1 MPAGP
6 APHLPDTDSCHPSL
20 PATTRAPRANPPH
33 AIAPQALKREAV
45 QWKTQYAEN
54 LHQQAKDE
62 LDRIMQW
69 LQETNRQL
77 KREINDLDDVRQ
89 VRGAPCLPPPAMC

>member
-1 MPAGP
+1 MLVEHTNPTSG
-6 APHLPDTDSCHPSL
+6 
-20 PATTRAPRANPPH
+20 RAC
-33 AIAPQALKREAV
+33 PQALKREAV

-89 VRGAPCLPPPAMC
+89 ARGSPATHDVRSA